1 MSIIIA
7 ILSSFLVILGI
18 EVFQRYKYKDEFI
31 EYLSNLIEH
40 QSKSEEGF
48 NTEFKDFTVKV
59 NQFVTMKDID
69 PKVLSLAYKDF
80 SKAFDHFL
88 SGNIEYTNLL
98 LDRVAK
104 SLLKNKEINSD
115 QNLSDI
121 SSEDSYMISYSSLDK
136 EMINLYENIESIYE
150 NFEEVGEIRSLYNS
164 ANDLLI
170 YYQKMNPFQKT
181 SFKSEIVYQLTL
193 IENLI
198 LDISEEKGLEGNNEY
213 FLNQL
218 NINKRYLSNFK

>member
-7 ILSSFLVILGI
+7 ILTAFIVILGLEI
-18 EVFQRYKYKDEFI
+18 FQRYMYKNEFI
-31 EYLSNLIEH
+31 GYLSDLIEY

-80 SKAFDHFL
+80 SKAFDHYQ
-88 SGNIEYTNLL
+88 SGNKEYTNIL
-98 LDRVAK
+98 LDKVAK
-104 SLLKNKEINSD
+104 SLLKNKEINPD
-115 QNLSDI
+115 LNLSNNL
-121 SSEDSYMISYSSLDK
+121 SENSYIISYSSLDK
-136 EMINLYENIESIYE
+136 EVIDLYESIESIYE
-150 NFEEVGEIRSLYNS
+150 KFEEVGEIRSLYNS
-164 ANDLLI
+164 AKDLLI

-181 SFKSEIVYQLTL
+181 SFKSEIIYQLTL

-198 LDISEEKGLEGNNEY
+198 LDISEEKGLEGNNDY

>member
-7 ILSSFLVILGI
+7 ILTAFIVILGLEI
-18 EVFQRYKYKDEFI
+18 FQRYMYKNEFI
-31 EYLSNLIEH
+31 GYLSDLIEY

-80 SKAFDHFL
+80 SKAFDHYQ
-88 SGNIEYTNLL
+88 SGNKEYTNIL
-98 LDRVAK
+98 LDKVVK

-115 QNLSDI
+115 LNLSNN
-121 SSEDSYMISYSSLDK
+121 SSENSYIISYSSLDK
-136 EMINLYENIESIYE
+136 EVIDLYESIESIYE
-150 NFEEVGEIRSLYNS
+150 KFEEVGEIRSLYNS
-164 ANDLLI
+164 AKDLLI

-181 SFKSEIVYQLTL
+181 SFKSEIIYQLTL

-198 LDISEEKGLEGNNEY
+198 LDISEEKGLEGNNDY